1 MSKLSYYSLLTIV
14 LRASINMTYLL
25 IMLQSSI
32 LHYKKTIKSDVG
44 NKLVL
49 SNIMLVSLNAI
60 NNIKGPLN
68 MTFVPSY
75 ICTIIS
81 DLGIIQFAS
90 SKQKRK
96 KKKRGII
103 QFEWKILWEPSYV
116 TYLYNCMWHSY
127 NICDGNNI
135 RCD

>member
-1 MSKLSYYSLLTIV
+1 
-14 LRASINMTYLL
+14 MTYLL

-75 ICTIIS
+75 ICTIIY

-96 KKKRGII
+96 KKKK
-103 QFEWKILWEPSYV
+103 EVSSNLNEKYYE
-116 TYLYNCMWHSY
+116 NHHM
-127 NICDGNNI
+127 
-135 RCD
+135 

>member
-1 MSKLSYYSLLTIV
+1 
-14 LRASINMTYLL
+14 MTYLL

-75 ICTIIS
+75 ICTIIY

-90 SKQKRK
+90 SKQKK
-96 KKKRGII
+96 KKKEKTQRLASTIG
-103 QFEWKILWEPSYV
+103 WLK
-116 TYLYNCMWHSY
+116 NHHS
-127 NICDGNNI
+127 NG
-135 RCD
+135 RAHPPGTVRKGP